1 MKHGD
6 LHQTY
11 TDSVLVVND
20 PSLQMVL
27 NIRTR
32 HPKNPIVLVNIGT
45 AGDKYSLGKNA
56 ASWSPIKWV
65 FNALDIMYAARTQYI
80 SQGMD
85 YLVRHHPNT
94 IKYYF
99 INSNEDKDVPI
110 LSGSPKVVGEVK
122 QLC

>member
-1 MKHGD
+1 M
-6 LHQTY
+6 
-11 TDSVLVVND
+11 
-20 PSLQMVL
+20 
-27 NIRTR
+27 
-32 HPKNPIVLVNIGT
+32 NIGT

-122 QLC
+122 QLGVNMVNDNKKLLQKVIQALNNN